1 MGVVF
6 TDIALQALK
15 NIRKNDA
22 ERWRLAIIGKLQSD
36 NVFKDCRRLPRPDG
50 KAVYLYVMQ
59 DLHITFEDEPEDRRV
74 WNVTSS
80 ARS

>member
-6 TDIALQALK
+6 TDIAMQALK
-15 NIRKNDA
+15 NIRKDDT

-36 NVFKDCRRLPRPDG
+36 NVFNHCRRLPRPYG

-59 DLHITFEDEPEDRRV
+59 DLHITFEDGPDERTV
-74 WNVTSS
+74 WNVTSVP
-80 ARS
+80 RP